1 MHSVFQQIFFLRL
14 KIINLKKQYPYGAYV
29 MVWLEPVK
37 VLTRKG
43 LMWAVITD
51 PCPDFNGGLIKPPL
65 K

>member
-14 KIINLKKQYPYGAYV
+14 KIINLKKQYPCSAYV
-29 MVWLEPVK
+29 MVWLEHVK
-37 VLTRKG
+37 VITRKG
-43 LMWAVITD
+43 FVWDVITD